1 MTVNLEQRHILNLR
15 SLLNYTGERGWGGG
29 MHPFQMVLHPL
40 VLKPSDDPRMK
51 LHDFTKLLAEDAPEN
66 LFLSVGYFAF
76 NRKNLRK

>member
-1 MTVNLEQRHILNLR
+1 
-15 SLLNYTGERGWGGG
+15 